1 MRQRLLTVLLVLAF
15 TVSVSAG
22 YNSNSEI
29 SEGRETSSPS
39 FTVIID
45 PVGNIDLHEYIGLT
59 EENTDTT
66 GNFSLAKEDTYTTGS
81 ADFAEENTGTAGSAA
96 VLEENTD
103 ALSDTGSS
111 AVSIPEDETVTIQ
124 TSTEAVTGTFHY
136 EEAYKVLTMVNEHRE
151 EIGIPLLT
159 WDENMKEASQI
170 RAAEATLS
178 WSHTR
183 PNGEPWYTVSSLV
196 KGENLA
202 KGYNSAEDVFAAWME
217 SDGHRENMEWVL
229 ATTIY
234 VAYFETATGGY
245 WSMEL
250 GY

>member
-1 MRQRLLTVLLVLAF
+1 MRQKLLTILLILAF

-22 YNSNSEI
+22 YDTKSEI
-29 SEGRETSSPS
+29 NEESETASPS
-39 FTVIID
+39 
-45 PVGNIDLHEYIGLT
+45 
-59 EENTDTT
+59 
-66 GNFSLAKEDTYTTGS
+66 S
-81 ADFAEENTGTAGSAA
+81 A

-103 ALSDTGSS
+103 ALSDNGNS
-111 AVSIPEDETVTIQ
+111 AVSIPEDETITIQ

-136 EEAYKVLTMVNEHRE
+136 EEAYRVLAMVNEHRE
-151 EIGIPLLT
+151 EIGVSPLT
-159 WDENMKEASQI
+159 WDEDMKEAARI

-202 KGYNSAEDVFAAWME
+202 KGYNSAEDVFTAWME
-217 SDGHRENMEWVL
+217 SEGHRENMEWVL
-229 ATTIY
+229 AETIY